1 MDKEPDVIASFPQL
15 IRWFDDKAKRLSD
28 KSKEVRMLSYLFR
41 RLSLYFGS
49 ALCFFILCLMMTFTK
64 SVTLVMV
71 NNWLNSVPEA
81 LSWWVGLVLLVITG
95 ALISFFRQSNRIAAI
110 ILSSLILIALM
121 VLFFVAL
128 TAEQPIIVGISLGGS
143 VTIMALIANKTL
155 GFTRRDERY
164 QLFSRRAE
172 FLATFYRSQQA
183 MNSVFTQENLQELKQ
198 FNEDLW
204 RTKQSDTL
212 SDSFYLLKKL
222 EDKLRKD

>member
-15 IRWFDDKAKRLSD
+15 IRWFDDKAKRLLD

-49 ALCFFILCLMMTFTK
+49 ALCFFILCLVMTFTK

-128 TAEQPIIVGISLGGS
+128 TAEQPIIVGISLAGS

-222 EDKLRKD
+222 EDKLSKD

>member
-1 MDKEPDVIASFPQL
+1 MDKEPEVIASFPQL
-15 IRWFDDKAKRLSD
+15 IGWFDDKAEELLD

-71 NNWLNSVPEA
+71 NDWLNSVQEA
-81 LSWWVGLVLLVITG
+81 LSWWAGLLLLVITS
-95 ALISFFRQSNRIAAI
+95 AFISFFRQNNRIAAI
-110 ILSSLILIALM
+110 ILSNLILIALM
-121 VLFFVAL
+121 ALFFVAL
-128 TAEQPIIVGISLGGS
+128 TAEQPVIVGISLAGS

-164 QLFSRRAE
+164 QLFSHRAK
-172 FLATFYRSQQA
+172 FLATLYRSQQA

-198 FNEDLW
+198 FNENLW
-204 RTKQSDTL
+204 STKQSDTL

-222 EDKLRKD
+222 EDKLSKD

>member
-15 IRWFDDKAKRLSD
+15 IRWFDDEAKRLSD

-49 ALCFFILCLMMTFTK
+49 ALCFFILCLVMTFTK
-64 SVTLVMV
+64 SVTLVIV
-71 NNWLNSVPEA
+71 NNWLNSLPEA
-81 LSWWVGLVLLVITG
+81 LNWWAGLVLLVITG
-95 ALISFFRQSNRIAAI
+95 VFISIFRQSNRITAI

-128 TAEQPIIVGISLGGS
+128 TAEQPIIVGISLAGS

-172 FLATFYRSQQA
+172 FLATLYRSQQA
-183 MNSVFTQENLQELKQ
+183 MNSDYTQENLQELKQ

-204 RTKQSDTL
+204 RTKQNDTL

-222 EDKLRKD
+222 EDKLNKN

>member
-1 MDKEPDVIASFPQL
+1 MHKEPVVIASFPQL
-15 IRWFDDKAKRLSD
+15 IHWFDDEAKRLLA
-28 KSKEVRMLSYLFR
+28 KSEQVRMLSYLFR

-49 ALCFFILCLMMTFTK
+49 ALCFFILCLVMTFTV

-71 NNWLNSVPEA
+71 NDWLNSVPEA
-81 LSWWVGLVLLVITG
+81 LSWWAGLVLLVINV
-95 ALISFFRQSNRIAAI
+95 ASILFFRQSNRIAAI

-121 VLFFVAL
+121 ALFFVAL
-128 TAEQPIIVGISLGGS
+128 DAEQPVIVGISLAGS

-164 QLFSRRAE
+164 QLFSRRAN
-172 FLATFYRSQQA
+172 FLATLYRSQQA

-198 FNEDLW
+198 FNENLW
-204 RTKQSDTL
+204 STKQSDTL

-222 EDKLRKD
+222 EDKLSKD

>member
-15 IRWFDDKAKRLSD
+15 IRWFDDEAKRLSD

-49 ALCFFILCLMMTFTK
+49 ALCFFILCLVMTFTK
-64 SVTLVMV
+64 SVTLVIV
-71 NNWLNSVPEA
+71 NNWLNSLPEA
-81 LSWWVGLVLLVITG
+81 LSWWAGLVLLVITG
-95 ALISFFRQSNRIAAI
+95 VFISIFRQSNRITAI

-128 TAEQPIIVGISLGGS
+128 TAEQPIIVGISLAGS

-172 FLATFYRSQQA
+172 FLATLYRSQQA
-183 MNSVFTQENLQELKQ
+183 MNSDYTQENLQELKQ

-204 RTKQSDTL
+204 RTKQNDTL

-222 EDKLRKD
+222 EDKLNKN

>member
-15 IRWFDDKAKRLSD
+15 IRWFDDKAKRLLD

-49 ALCFFILCLMMTFTK
+49 ALCFFILCLVMTFTK

-95 ALISFFRQSNRIAAI
+95 ALISFFRQSTRIAAI

-128 TAEQPIIVGISLGGS
+128 TAEQPIIVGISLAGS

-222 EDKLRKD
+222 EDKLSKD

>member
-1 MDKEPDVIASFPQL
+1 MNKEPEVIASFPQL
-15 IRWFDDKAKRLSD
+15 IDWFDDKAKKLFD

-49 ALCFFILCLMMTFTK
+49 ALCFFILCLVMTFTK

-71 NNWLNSVPEA
+71 NDWLNSVPEA
-81 LSWWVGLVLLVITG
+81 LRWWEGLALLVIIDTF
-95 ALISFFRQSNRIAAI
+95 IWFFRQRNRIAAI

-121 VLFFVAL
+121 ALFFIAL
-128 TAEQPIIVGISLGGS
+128 TAEQPVIVGVSLAGS
-143 VTIMALIANKTL
+143 LTIMALIANKTL

-183 MNSVFTQENLQELKQ
+183 MNSVFTRENLQELKQ

-222 EDKLRKD
+222 EDKLSKD

>member
-1 MDKEPDVIASFPQL
+1 MDKEPVVIASFPQL
-15 IRWFDDKAKRLSD
+15 IRWFDDEAKRLLA

-49 ALCFFILCLMMTFTK
+49 ALCFFILCLVMTFTK

-71 NNWLNSVPEA
+71 NDWLSSVPEA
-81 LSWWVGLVLLVITG
+81 LRWWEGLVLLVITG
-95 ALISFFRQSNRIAAI
+95 FFTWYFRQRDRIAAI
-110 ILSSLILIALM
+110 IFSSLILIALM
-121 VLFFVAL
+121 TLFFVVL
-128 TAEQPIIVGISLGGS
+128 TAEQPVIVGISLAGS

-164 QLFSRRAE
+164 QLFSRRAK

>member
-49 ALCFFILCLMMTFTK
+49 ALCFFILCLVMTFTK

-128 TAEQPIIVGISLGGS
+128 TAEQPIIVGVSLAGS

-164 QLFSRRAE
+164 QIFSRRAE

-183 MNSVFTQENLQELKQ
+183 MNYVFTQENLQELKQ

-222 EDKLRKD
+222 EDKLSKD